1 MLSKPLP
8 ANEQTQHYQTRE
20 INRETESEKNKVK
33 EKKNEK
39 RTDIHKCWVIRITKN
54 ATANQNTHGAGEQSS
69 ESEKNG
75 STLQSTFLLRWNCFV

>member
-39 RTDIHKCWVIRITKN
+39 RTDIHKCWVIRITKKCN
-54 ATANQNTHGAGEQSS
+54 CEPKYTRS
-69 ESEKNG
+69 ERAIE
-75 STLQSTFLLRWNCFV
+75 RE